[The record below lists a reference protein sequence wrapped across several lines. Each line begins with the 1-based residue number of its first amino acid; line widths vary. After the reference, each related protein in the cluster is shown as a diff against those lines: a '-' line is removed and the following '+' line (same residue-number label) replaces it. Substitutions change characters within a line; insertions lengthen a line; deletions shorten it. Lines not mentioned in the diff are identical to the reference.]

1 MGGALASAQCFING
15 ISSFFTITAPLL
27 VFALSTALT
36 VAVNLSLANYSS
48 HIFVLLL
55 TLKISNH
62 TVGWL
67 LLFQFLL
74 PGSSVY

>member
-1 MGGALASAQCFING
+1 MGEALASAQRFING
-15 ISSFFTITAPLL
+15 ISFFTITAPLL
-27 VFALSTALT
+27 VFSLSTALT

-48 HIFVLLL
+48 HVFVLLL
-55 TLKISNH
+55 TLKISNQ
-62 TVGWL
+62 VVDWL